1 VPSYKGG
8 SKNLFKT
15 NKFIILLFSF
25 LFKISFYFFFSLK
38 WLSIGTGYGDMEE
51 KIIKSIPGINI
62 DHLECYE
69 PGNEQFNHL
78 KNVDFGLQNKPIIHH
93 EAFDES
99 TILGKPSLTFFTRFI
114 LALSIF

>member
-1 VPSYKGG
+1 MF
-8 SKNLFKT
+8 NFLFYS
-15 NKFIILLFSF
+15 SF
-25 LFKISFYFFFSLK
+25 LFQ

-78 KNVDFGLQNKPIIHH
+78 KNVDFGIQNKPILHH

-99 TILGKPSLTFFTRFI
+99 TKLGKPLLTFFTK
-114 LALSIF
+114 